1 MKESIK
7 ITVLSGK
14 DEIEREL
21 EILYEDNVI
30 EFHFEG
36 SEVFSGDF
44 NGNFAEAFTRAL
56 ELWSIDTSDKRSEV
70 KP

>member
-7 ITVLSGK
+7 IIAVSGK
-14 DEIEREL
+14 DEIEKEL
-21 EILYEDNVI
+21 EMLYEDNVI

-36 SEVFSGDF
+36 REAFSGDF

-56 ELWSIDTSDKRSEV
+56 ELWSIDNQEKR
-70 KP
+70 

>member
-7 ITVLSGK
+7 IPVMSGK

-21 EILYEDNVI
+21 EMLYEDNVI

-44 NGNFAEAFTRAL
+44 NGNFAEAFARAL
-56 ELWSIDTSDKRSEV
+56 ELWSRDYTGDRTQ
-70 KP
+70 